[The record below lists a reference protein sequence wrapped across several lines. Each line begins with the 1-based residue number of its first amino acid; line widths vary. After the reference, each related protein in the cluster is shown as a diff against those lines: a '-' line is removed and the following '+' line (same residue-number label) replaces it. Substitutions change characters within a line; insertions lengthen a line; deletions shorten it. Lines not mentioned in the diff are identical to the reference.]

1 MPEEKL
7 SPQEIERFDTR
18 RVYDLY
24 DGWPAD
30 VEDALGIQ
38 VKLPRTKYER
48 VVYLAVGG
56 SATGGDIISDWLLSS
71 GGVPLTVY
79 RGNVPKLNLDNALV
93 IVCSTSGDTK
103 ETLQMAT
110 AMIKSRPDMV
120 AISSGGMLKEFAERE
135 GVTYVKIR
143 LTKAPRFTLP
153 YSLFASVATL
163 RGASLLE
170 GMEWELDE
178 AVSVMRETARRIN
191 RRVAT
196 QQNESK
202 QIATTINGKTPCI
215 YSSSVTRSV
224 ARRFKN
230 SLNENAKILA
240 TYAAAPDFLH
250 NEVEMWEKPE
260 RNLQPIVLRR
270 ASDPPNETRALD
282 AFTEALEAR
291 GIKATSVTSS
301 GRGNLAQLMSL
312 CYTLDVAS
320 YYTAILRGVEPFS
333 IGLIEELKRSR

>member
-18 RVYDLY
+18 RVYELY

-30 VEDALGIQ
+30 VEEALRTQ
-38 VKLPRTKYER
+38 VDLPRKRYER

-79 RGNVPKLNLDNALV
+79 RGNVPRLNLENALV
-93 IVCSTSGDTK
+93 IVCSTSGDTR
-103 ETLQMAT
+103 ETLQMAA
-110 AMIKSRPDMV
+110 AMSKARPDMV

-135 GVTYVKIR
+135 GFIHVKIR

-153 YSLFASVATL
+153 YSLFASVAAL

-178 AVSVMRETARRIN
+178 AVKILKDTSRKIDRK
-191 RRVAT
+191 VAT
-196 QQNESK
+196 PQNDSK
-202 QIATTINGKTPCI
+202 QIAIAINGKVPCI
-215 YSSSVTRSV
+215 YSTSVTRSV

-240 TYAAAPDFLH
+240 TYSAAPDFLH
-250 NEVEMWEKPE
+250 NEVEMWEKPDGKLE
-260 RNLQPIVLRR
+260 PVILRR
-270 ASDPPNETRALD
+270 TNDPPSETKAID
-282 AFTEALEAR
+282 AFNDALMER
-291 GIKATSVTSS
+291 GVKATLVSGS

-333 IGLIEELKRSR
+333 ISLIEELKRAR